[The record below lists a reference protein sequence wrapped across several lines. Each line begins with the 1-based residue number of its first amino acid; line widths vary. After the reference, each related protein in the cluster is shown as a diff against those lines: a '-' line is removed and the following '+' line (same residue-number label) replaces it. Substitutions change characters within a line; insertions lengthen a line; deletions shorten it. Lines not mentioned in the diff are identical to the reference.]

1 MRALS
6 LVALAT
12 VVAATSASAAS
23 ASATTEWDDTP
34 PAASTAPTTPTAPP
48 STATPTPEDPAKTM
62 LLRFEAPPQFAPDG
76 TRTGLIV
83 AGAIGQALGGALTGG
98 WLVATSPEESRC
110 QRYAAECPKI
120 GSWLP
125 LLAYTSTMM
134 LSPVA
139 ASLHVGA
146 YKRSLLFSGAIF
158 ATILTSRFV
167 DPDLRKTGYVGL
179 EGVLL
184 GFVAPTAIGIVALAT
199 TPHAEDLAPRKGP
212 IEQVAVLPVA
222 DSKHGVTGATIGV
235 GGTF

>member
-23 ASATTEWDDTP
+23 ASATTQWDDTP
-34 PAASTAPTTPTAPP
+34 PS
-48 STATPTPEDPAKTM
+48 AKTT

-76 TRTGLIV
+76 TRTGLVI

-98 WLVATSPEESRC
+98 WLVAASPQESRC
-110 QRYAAECPKI
+110 QRYAVECPKI

-146 YKRSLLFSGAIF
+146 YKRSLLFSGAIV

-199 TPHAEDLAPRKGP
+199 TPHAEDLAPHKGP

-222 DSKHGVTGATIGV
+222 DSKHGVTGATVGV